1 MSDAK
6 RRILIVD
13 DEDDLVVV
21 LRLGLE
27 HAGYEVSSAA
37 DGEEGLRRVHAAAPD
52 LVVLDLMLPKVDG
65 YKVCRALKFDERF
78 RQIPVVIL
86 SARSGEQDRQLARSV
101 GADVFVSK
109 PYEMTDLLGKIDG
122 LLSRRGRRAA

>member
-1 MSDAK
+1 MSELK

-122 LLSRRGRRAA
+122 LLSGRARRAA